1 MALKIVTWNVNSIAA
16 RLPLATRWLESF
28 SPEQR
33 PDIICLQEIKC
44 VDEKFPAADFAA
56 LGYQS
61 LVYGQPTYNGVAI
74 LVKDNMAAGIS
85 DIQKGLPNDDETAQ
99 RRLLSA
105 TINGLRVVNVYI
117 PNGQAVG
124 AEKYFYKLDWLA
136 RLRAYF
142 DGLGDA
148 SQPLVLL
155 GDFNVAPDPLDVYD
169 PAIWEGKILF
179 SQPEKQALQVV
190 KDWGLQDT
198 FRTLYPEVQAFSWWD
213 YRQAG
218 YRRNLGLRIDHIWVT
233 QPLMQVCREVIID
246 KEPRGWE
253 RPSDHTPVIAAFEM
267 VK

>member
-1 MALKIVTWNVNSIAA
+1 MTFKIATWNVNSIAA
-16 RLPLATRWLESF
+16 RLPLATRWLETY

-44 VDEKFPAADFAA
+44 VDEKFPAAEFEA

-61 LVYGQPTYNGVAI
+61 LVYGQPAYNGLAT
-74 LVKDNMAAGIS
+74 LVKTNMAAGIS
-85 DIQKGLPNDDETAQ
+85 EIQKGLPGDEEGAP

-124 AEKYFYKLDWLA
+124 AEKYYYKLDWLA

-142 DGLGDA
+142 DSLGDPA
-148 SQPLVLL
+148 QPVVLL
-155 GDFNVAPDPLDVYD
+155 GDFNVAPDPVDVHD
-169 PAIWEGKILF
+169 PAAWNGRILF
-179 SQPEKQALQVV
+179 SLPERKALQDV
-190 KDWGLQDT
+190 KDWGLEDT
-198 FRTLYPEVQAFSWWD
+198 FRNLYPEVQAFSWWD

-218 YRRNLGLRIDHIWVT
+218 FRRNLGLRIDHIWVSK
-233 QPLMQVCREVIID
+233 PLMQVCREVIID

-253 RPSDHTPVIAAFEM
+253 RPSDHTPVIAAFEL